1 MKPIAWAGVDP
12 GKTGAFVVIHDGGHL
27 VADWPG
33 DPAGAVEIL
42 RGWLDRFEIRLVALE
57 KVGARP
63 GQGVS
68 SMFAFG
74 RNLGAWEGIFAGLRI
89 PYVMPTPQQWQKGLV
104 TPSDG
109 EDAKG
114 LPPSW
119 PAGDLLFDCLFLKTW
134 RNSNALPAYFLLNK
148 IHISASICST
158 ENPSTWRNSELLRHL
173 FGVN

>member
-109 EDAKG
+109 EDAKARA
-114 LPPSW
+114 LTVARRLFPD
-119 PAGDLLFDCLFLKTW
+119 ADLTLKKHHG
-134 RNSNALPAYFLLNK
+134 RADALLLAWWARK
-148 IHISASICST
+148 QAQ
-158 ENPSTWRNSELLRHL
+158 
-173 FGVN
+173 